1 MSHLPRLTPRF
12 RHFVTAF
19 ATATMLHAG
28 GAQAASSEWAV
39 NEGGRMRLVVL
50 PATTGETLQAALQIE
65 PAPGWITYWRE
76 PGDAGIPP
84 AISLD
89 AASRMTPGEISF
101 PVPKRIDNGDIRDI
115 GYDAAVAFP
124 FIIKGAS
131 AATDKVTA
139 NVFIGICRNICIPFQ
154 ADLTAALDETA
165 NPEEDAIL
173 ASARKALPEQ
183 ASGSFRVDSHR
194 MNAALDRLDLSLKL
208 PSPDAHP
215 QVFVTG
221 PSGHVFM
228 DYEVVSSTDG
238 KLDISMPIEELPRNY
253 RIAGKTW
260 GILVLSENRAMEST
274 LAFD

>member
-1 MSHLPRLTPRF
+1 MSTIPFHTPRF

-19 ATATMLHAG
+19 ATATLLYAG
-28 GAQAASSEWAV
+28 GAQAASSEWAT

-50 PATTGETLQAALQIE
+50 PAAADGTLQAALQIE
-65 PAPGWITYWRE
+65 PTPGWITYWRE

-89 AASRMTPGEISF
+89 PASQLTLGEISY

-115 GYDAAVAFP
+115 GYDTAVTLP
-124 FIIKGAS
+124 FVISSAT
-131 AATDKVTA
+131 AATDAVKA
-139 NVFIGICRNICIPFQ
+139 NVFIGICKNICIPFQ
-154 ADLTAALDETA
+154 ADLAVTLDAATD
-165 NPEEDAIL
+165 PEEDAIL
-173 ASARKALPEQ
+173 ATARKTLPEP
-183 ASGSFRVDSHR
+183 ASGSFGVDSHR
-194 MNAALDRLDLSLKL
+194 MSAALDRLDLSLKL

-228 DYEVVSSTDG
+228 DYEIVSSADG

-253 RIAGKTW
+253 KIAGKTW
-260 GILVLSENRAMEST
+260 GILVLSGNRAMEST